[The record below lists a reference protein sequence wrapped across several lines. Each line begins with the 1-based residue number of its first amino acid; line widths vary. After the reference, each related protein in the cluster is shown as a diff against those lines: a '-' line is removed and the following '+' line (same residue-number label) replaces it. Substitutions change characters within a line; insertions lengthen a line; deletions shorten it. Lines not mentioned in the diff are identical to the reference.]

1 MSEGL
6 LLAAVAALVWYWYS
20 SLRAR
25 EQAARAAAEACRRQQ
40 LQFLDET
47 VALQRLSLARDPRGH
62 VALRRTYRF
71 EYSHVG
77 DDRRQGFIIMVGSQV
92 ETVGLAS

>member
-1 MSEGL
+1 MSEAL

-47 VALQRLSLARDPRGH
+47 VALQRLSLARDPRGR

-77 DDRRQGFIIMVGSQV
+77 DDRRQGFIIMVGATI

>member
-1 MSEGL
+1 MTEMTL
-6 LLAAVAALVWYWYS
+6 VAVAAAIAWFWYS

-25 EQAARAAAEACRRQQ
+25 EHAAQAAAEACRRQD
-40 LQFLDET
+40 LQFLDDT
-47 VALQRLSLARDPRGH
+47 VALQRLAVTRDHYGH

-71 EYSHVG
+71 EYSEVG
-77 DDRRQGFIIMVGSQV
+77 NDRQQGFIIMIGARV